1 MMTHQGVGL
10 EAATQALTVSKA
22 LQRLMKERAISAVEA
37 IDDLTARLGF
47 TNLMLL
53 SDDEFDDQVQEN
65 YEILRPRTATPVK
78 RLTQATPMSTTSDKQ
93 RMIPPSSRKCPL
105 SKKLA
110 KGKTETFKGK
120 TTATPKGSRK
130 RAISGTEQD
139 VTTSQGESKV
149 RARTD
154 SVAEVVNAKMAAI
167 DTGSSETIKPVAP
180 LRGKRRGADDAK
192 PEAAPQTT
200 TKRQRT
206 GEA

>member
-10 EAATQALTVSKA
+10 EAAAQALTVSKA
-22 LQRLMKERAISAVEA
+22 LQRLMKERSISAVEA
-37 IDDLTARLGF
+37 INDLTSRLSF
-47 TNLMLL
+47 THLMLL
-53 SDDEFDDQVQEN
+53 SDDEFDDQIQEN
-65 YEILRPRTATPVK
+65 NEIFRPQTTTPVK
-78 RLTQATPMSTTSDKQ
+78 RLTQATPMSVTTEKQ
-93 RMIPPSSRKCPL
+93 RTIPSSSRKCPL
-105 SKKLA
+105 SKKIG
-110 KGKTETFKGK
+110 KGKSESSKGK

-154 SVAEVVNAKMAAI
+154 SVAEVVNAKMAAV
-167 DTGSSETIKPVAP
+167 DTGSSETIKPVAAV
-180 LRGKRRGADDAK
+180 RGKRRGADDSK
-192 PEAAPQTT
+192 PEAAPSNT